1 MGRNSQELLGQVKQ
15 IESRLVQRIED
26 VEKNPILQQ
35 DQGKGILVVRLNNI
49 YLVQKV
55 ERPITYDRSQ
65 PGGDD
70 FCSSVLGGFQSEF
83 VSINQV
89 INHII
94 YLIGGF
100 LV

>member
-49 YLVQKV
+49 YLVQKN
-55 ERPITYDRSQ
+55 EIEASTID
-65 PGGDD
+65 
-70 FCSSVLGGFQSEF
+70 L
-83 VSINQV
+83 
-89 INHII
+89 
-94 YLIGGF
+94 
-100 LV
+100 

>member
-49 YLVQKV
+49 YLVQKNKI
-55 ERPITYDRSQ
+55 EASTID
-65 PGGDD
+65 
-70 FCSSVLGGFQSEF
+70 L
-83 VSINQV
+83 
-89 INHII
+89 
-94 YLIGGF
+94 
-100 LV
+100 